1 MYLYYEYKKEFHDRR
16 GSNVDNTFAR
26 THFRNPHY
34 RYEENWLLMR
44 ELSDEELQDAM
55 EKYGDPEDYYEQ

>member
-1 MYLYYEYKKEFHDRR
+1 M
-16 GSNVDNTFAR
+16 DNTFAR